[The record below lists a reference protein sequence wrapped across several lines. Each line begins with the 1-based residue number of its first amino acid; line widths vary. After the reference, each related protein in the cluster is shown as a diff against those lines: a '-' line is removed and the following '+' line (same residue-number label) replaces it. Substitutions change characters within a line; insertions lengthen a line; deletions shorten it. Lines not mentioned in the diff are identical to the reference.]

1 MPITAEELQSR
12 IDRFSWIYEKHKGI
26 LDKEEIKA
34 FKGVGLSKSS
44 LDRINRSV
52 DHFFET
58 VPQETPAMRVGSAF
72 HELALEPHKFNKH
85 YICAPDVDRRTSA
98 GKKEFAQF
106 QEDNKDKTA
115 LSPADW
121 EMIHLMVESLEN
133 TPLAAE
139 MLRPN
144 SGEVEETMMW
154 NDRELGTLMKGR
166 SDFRN
171 NEQKVIIDLKSTMD
185 ASADKLEKDLWSNDL
200 RYHVQAAIYTDGI
213 REILGEEDWEFRFIF
228 VEKKPPYGVRVV
240 ALPEEGLD
248 LGRIQY
254 RDNVFSVLEWI
265 NQAKQSLLENKPA
278 PRPYRE
284 ELLTL
289 KPPAWLVQKVKK
301 DLRNKYSGL

>member
-1 MPITAEELQSR
+1 MLVNTEELQKR
-12 IDRFSWIYEKHKGI
+12 VDRFSWMYEKHKGI
-26 LDKEEIKA
+26 LDLEEQKA

-58 VPQETPAMRVGSAF
+58 VPQETPAMKVGSAF
-72 HELALEPHKFNKH
+72 HCLALEPHKFINE
-85 YICAPDVDRRTSA
+85 YVCAPEVDRRTSA
-98 GKKEFAQF
+98 GKKEYAQF
-106 QEDNKDKTA
+106 EADNPRKTII
-115 LSPADW
+115 SVADW
-121 EMIHLMVESLEN
+121 EMIHLMVQSLEN
-133 TPLAAE
+133 TPIAAE
-139 MLRPN
+139 MLRP
-144 SGEVEETMMW
+144 SAGEVEETMMW

-240 ALPEEGLD
+240 SLPEEGLD
-248 LGRIQY
+248 VGRIQY
-254 RDNVFSVLEWI
+254 RENIRYLLNWI
-265 NQAKQSLLENKPA
+265 EEAKEAIKNKTPA
-278 PRPYRE
+278 PRPYQE

-289 KPPAWLVQKVKK
+289 SPPAWLVQKVRKTRFK
-301 DLRNKYSGL
+301 QSL